1 MLNNPL
7 LIRADASKE
16 IGTGHVM
23 RCLALAQSWKKRGGD
38 AAMVHAVRNRSIK
51 QRLNSEGVESRSID
65 AKRGGNKDARRTL
78 QQARRIGADWIVL
91 DGYVFD
97 EGYLQ
102 QIAESERQLLV
113 IDDEAN
119 LNRYSGDFLLNQN
132 LHASKDDYS
141 SRVSDATRLLIGPQY
156 ALLREEFWAWKDW
169 ERDIPDAA
177 KSLLVMIGGSDP
189 DNITSEVLSSLAEL
203 DVPNMEIYAV
213 IGGSNSHEA
222 SIREVAE
229 SLRFDVH
236 LFEDVQNIP
245 ELMAKVDFAV
255 SAGGSTIWELA
266 FMQVPTL
273 GIARAEQEIR
283 LLEAADERGIAK
295 NLGGSQDLSTS
306 ELRGGIE
313 KMALDTEYRV
323 SMMEQGRN
331 TVDGNGAHR
340 VAQLM
345 YQTDKTNG
353 LGQ

>member
-1 MLNNPL
+1 MLDNPL

-51 QRLNSEGVESRSID
+51 QRLNSEGVGSRSID
-65 AKRGGNKDARRTL
+65 AKRGSDKDAQHTL

-97 EGYLQ
+97 EGYQQ
-102 QIAESERQLLV
+102 QIAESERGLLV
-113 IDDEAN
+113 VDDEAN
-119 LNRYSGDFLLNQN
+119 HNRYSGDFLLNQN
-132 LHASKDDYS
+132 LHANEEDYS
-141 SRVSDATRLLIGPQY
+141 SRVSAATKLLTGPQY
-156 ALLREEFWAWKDW
+156 ALLRKEFWTWKDW
-169 ERDIPDAA
+169 ERDIPDVA

-245 ELMAKVDFAV
+245 ELMARADLAV

-273 GIARAEQEIR
+273 GIARAEQEIH